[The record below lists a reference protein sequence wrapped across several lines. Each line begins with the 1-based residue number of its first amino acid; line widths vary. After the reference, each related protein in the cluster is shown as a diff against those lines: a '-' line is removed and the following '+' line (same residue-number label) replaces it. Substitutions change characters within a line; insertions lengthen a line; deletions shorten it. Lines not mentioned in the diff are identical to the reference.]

1 MFVPEDLKKV
11 NKFVDVR
18 IPSNKD
24 YFARLGSQAL
34 PSGQYTGDELA
45 MMPTD
50 KVSQISAEEQRMYD
64 EMMQAEELANV
75 NK

>member
-1 MFVPEDLKKV
+1 MFCPEDLKV

-24 YFARLGSQAL
+24 YFARVGRQVL
-34 PSGQYTGDELA
+34 PAGQYTGDEPA

-50 KVSQISAEEQRMYD
+50 KVSQITAAEQ
-64 EMMQAEELANV
+64 ELFDQMRANEGPE
-75 NK
+75 NGK